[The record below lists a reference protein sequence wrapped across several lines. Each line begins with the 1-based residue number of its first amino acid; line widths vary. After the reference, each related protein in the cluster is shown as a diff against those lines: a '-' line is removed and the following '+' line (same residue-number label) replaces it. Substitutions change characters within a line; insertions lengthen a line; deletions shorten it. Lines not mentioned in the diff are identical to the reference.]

1 MQSVMIILESY
12 EPILLFINGKHH
24 TTYLYL
30 AGLALNSWVLLANLA
45 TNIVG
50 STRQKTSQ
58 LAKNIDENTNTK
70 KWWKPLLPNEMK
82 MKISVH
88 LSRERL
94 SRGAHRAAMIR
105 LPVKSKKTKPTTS
118 DTHFRHEG
126 RDSLVNACLWLTYCW
141 IIFVIRFGSKFVVM
155 TMFCMWSLDVR
166 NFESCFRFTAA
177 IFLCAM
183 RGTKGQLR
191 LACATPKRPIGV
203 PLSSRGHH

>member
-1 MQSVMIILESY
+1 MSSDVRS
-12 EPILLFINGKHH
+12 
-24 TTYLYL
+24 
-30 AGLALNSWVLLANLA
+30 GLALNSWVLLANLA

-105 LPVKSKKTKPTTS
+105 LPVKSK
-118 DTHFRHEG
+118 G
-126 RDSLVNACLWLTYCW
+126 RKQNPPL
-141 IIFVIRFGSKFVVM
+141 VIRISV
-155 TMFCMWSLDVR
+155 
-166 NFESCFRFTAA
+166 
-177 IFLCAM
+177 
-183 RGTKGQLR
+183 TKVEIR
-191 LACATPKRPIGV
+191 LLTPV
-203 PLSSRGHH
+203 FD

>member
-1 MQSVMIILESY
+1 M
-12 EPILLFINGKHH
+12 
-24 TTYLYL
+24 
-30 AGLALNSWVLLANLA
+30 LLANLA

-105 LPVKSKKTKPTTS
+105 LPVKSKKTSNLP
-118 DTHFRHEG
+118 
-126 RDSLVNACLWLTYCW
+126 L
-141 IIFVIRFGSKFVVM
+141 VIRISVEKV
-155 TMFCMWSLDVR
+155 
-166 NFESCFRFTAA
+166 E
-177 IFLCAM
+177 I
-183 RGTKGQLR
+183 R
-191 LACATPKRPIGV
+191 LLTPV
-203 PLSSRGHH
+203 FD

>member
-1 MQSVMIILESY
+1 
-12 EPILLFINGKHH
+12 
-24 TTYLYL
+24 
-30 AGLALNSWVLLANLA
+30 
-45 TNIVG
+45 
-50 STRQKTSQ
+50 
-58 LAKNIDENTNTK
+58 
-70 KWWKPLLPNEMK
+70 

-88 LSRERL
+88 LNRE
-94 SRGAHRAAMIR
+94 SRGAHRAAMIW

-155 TMFCMWSLDVR
+155 TMFRMWSLDVR

-203 PLSSRGHH
+203 PLSSRGHHQLESSARIGLAKGRSVAKTPLTIKTRRKQDVYFPNWVRGLWSIAYPVFLIVAKQATDIGPSTRQIFNQVANGE